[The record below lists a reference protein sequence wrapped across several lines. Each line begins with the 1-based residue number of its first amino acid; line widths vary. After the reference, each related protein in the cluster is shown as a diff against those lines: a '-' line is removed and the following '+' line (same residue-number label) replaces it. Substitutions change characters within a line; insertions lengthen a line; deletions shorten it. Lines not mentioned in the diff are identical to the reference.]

1 MKVIGIDYGEVR
13 IGVSCSDD
21 LGMFAHPLE
30 TIHVKKI
37 DPIKRIIEIAEE
49 KKIQAVVIGMPRNL
63 DGSYGSA
70 AKKVESFL
78 KKIKTVLPEVQVV
91 EQDERFTTTVAQKNY
106 KILVTQLKAADKLSM
121 RSPQLKFYNH
131 FWIKTVSIP
140 HKYIQVPQFL

>member
-49 KKIQAVVIGMPRNL
+49 EKIQAVVIGMPRNL

-91 EQDERFTTTVAQKNY
+91 EQDERFTTTVAQK
-106 KILVTQLKAADKLSM
+106 KLQDTGHTVKSSRQIIDEVAAVEILQS
-121 RSPQLKFYNH
+121 
-131 FWIKTVSIP
+131 
-140 HKYIQVPQFL
+140 FLDQNGEYST

>member
-78 KKIKTVLPEVQVV
+78 KKIKTVLPEVQVF
-91 EQDERFTTTVAQKNY
+91 EQDERFTTTVAQK
-106 KILVTQLKAADKLSM
+106 KLQDTGHTVKTSRQIIDEVAAVEILQS
-121 RSPQLKFYNH
+121 
-131 FWIKTVSIP
+131 
-140 HKYIQVPQFL
+140 FLDQNGEYST

>member
-49 KKIQAVVIGMPRNL
+49 KKIQTVVIGMPRNL
-63 DGSYGSA
+63 EGSYGSA

-91 EQDERFTTTVAQKNY
+91 EQDERFTTTVAQK
-106 KILVTQLKAADKLSM
+106 KLQDTGHTVKSSRQIIDEVAAVEILQS
-121 RSPQLKFYNH
+121 
-131 FWIKTVSIP
+131 
-140 HKYIQVPQFL
+140 FLDQNGEYST

>member
-1 MKVIGIDYGEVR
+1 VKVIGIDYGEVR

-78 KKIKTVLPEVQVV
+78 KKIKTVLPEVQVF
-91 EQDERFTTTVAQKNY
+91 EQDERFTTTVAQK
-106 KILVTQLKAADKLSM
+106 KLQDTGHTVKSSRQIIDEVAAVEILQS
-121 RSPQLKFYNH
+121 
-131 FWIKTVSIP
+131 
-140 HKYIQVPQFL
+140 FLDQNGEYST

>member
-1 MKVIGIDYGEVR
+1 MKAIGIDYGEARV
-13 IGVSCSDD
+13 GVSFSDD

-49 KKIQAVVIGMPRNL
+49 KKIQTIVIGMPRNL

-78 KKIKTVLPEVQVV
+78 KKIKTVLPEVQVF
-91 EQDERFTTTVAQKNY
+91 EQDERFTTTVAQK
-106 KILVTQLKAADKLSM
+106 KLQDTGHTVKSSRQIIDEVAAVEILQS
-121 RSPQLKFYNH
+121 
-131 FWIKTVSIP
+131 
-140 HKYIQVPQFL
+140 FLDQNGEYST

>member
-91 EQDERFTTTVAQKNY
+91 EQDERFTTTVAQK
-106 KILVTQLKAADKLSM
+106 KLQDTGHTVKSSRQIIDEVAAVEILQS
-121 RSPQLKFYNH
+121 
-131 FWIKTVSIP
+131 
-140 HKYIQVPQFL
+140 FLDQNGEYST

>member
-49 KKIQAVVIGMPRNL
+49 KKFKR
-63 DGSYGSA
+63 
-70 AKKVESFL
+70 
-78 KKIKTVLPEVQVV
+78 
-91 EQDERFTTTVAQKNY
+91 
-106 KILVTQLKAADKLSM
+106 LS
-121 RSPQLKFYNH
+121 
-131 FWIKTVSIP
+131 
-140 HKYIQVPQFL
+140 

>member
-91 EQDERFTTTVAQKNY
+91 EQDERFTTTVAQK
-106 KILVTQLKAADKLSM
+106 KLQATGHTVKSSRQIIDEVAAVEILQS
-121 RSPQLKFYNH
+121 
-131 FWIKTVSIP
+131 
-140 HKYIQVPQFL
+140 FLDQNGEYST

>member
-13 IGVSCSDD
+13 VGVSCSDD
-21 LGMFAHPLE
+21 SGMFAHPLE

-91 EQDERFTTTVAQKNY
+91 EQDERFTTTVAQK
-106 KILVTQLKAADKLSM
+106 KLQDTGHTVKSSRQIIDEVAAVEILQS
-121 RSPQLKFYNH
+121 
-131 FWIKTVSIP
+131 
-140 HKYIQVPQFL
+140 FLDQNGEYST

>member
-1 MKVIGIDYGEVR
+1 MKVIGIDYGEARV
-13 IGVSCSDD
+13 GVSCSDD
-21 LGMFAHPLE
+21 LGMFAHPFE

-49 KKIQAVVIGMPRNL
+49 EKIQAVVIGMPRNL

-91 EQDERFTTTVAQKNY
+91 EQDERFTTTVAQK
-106 KILVTQLKAADKLSM
+106 KLQDTGHTVKSSRQIIDEVAAVEILQS
-121 RSPQLKFYNH
+121 
-131 FWIKTVSIP
+131 
-140 HKYIQVPQFL
+140 FLDQNGEYST

>member
-78 KKIKTVLPEVQVV
+78 KKIKTVLPEVQVF
-91 EQDERFTTTVAQKNY
+91 EQDERFTTTVAQK
-106 KILVTQLKAADKLSM
+106 KLQDTGHTVKSSRQIIDEVAAVEILQSFLDL
-121 RSPQLKFYNH
+121 F
-131 FWIKTVSIP
+131 SI
-140 HKYIQVPQFL
+140 

>member
-78 KKIKTVLPEVQVV
+78 KKIKTVLPEVQVF
-91 EQDERFTTTVAQKNY
+91 EQDERFTTTVAQK
-106 KILVTQLKAADKLSM
+106 KLQDTGHTVKSSRQIIDEVAAVEILQS
-121 RSPQLKFYNH
+121 
-131 FWIKTVSIP
+131 
-140 HKYIQVPQFL
+140 FLDQNGQYST

>member
-1 MKVIGIDYGEVR
+1 VKVIGIDYGEVR

-49 KKIQAVVIGMPRNL
+49 KKMQAVVIGMPRNL

-91 EQDERFTTTVAQKNY
+91 EQDERFTTTVAQK
-106 KILVTQLKAADKLSM
+106 KLQDTGHTVKSSRQIIDEVAAVEILQS
-121 RSPQLKFYNH
+121 
-131 FWIKTVSIP
+131 
-140 HKYIQVPQFL
+140 FLDQNGEYST

>member
-13 IGVSCSDD
+13 VGVSCSDD

-70 AKKVESFL
+70 AKKVETFL
-78 KKIKTVLPEVQVV
+78 KKIKTVLPEVQVF
-91 EQDERFTTTVAQKNY
+91 EQDERFTTTVAQK
-106 KILVTQLKAADKLSM
+106 KLQDTGHTVKSSRQIIDEVAAVEILQS
-121 RSPQLKFYNH
+121 
-131 FWIKTVSIP
+131 
-140 HKYIQVPQFL
+140 FLDQNGEYST

>member
-78 KKIKTVLPEVQVV
+78 IKIKTVLPEVQVF
-91 EQDERFTTTVAQKNY
+91 EQDERFTTTVAQK
-106 KILVTQLKAADKLSM
+106 KLQDTGHTVKSSRQIIDEVAAVEILQS
-121 RSPQLKFYNH
+121 
-131 FWIKTVSIP
+131 
-140 HKYIQVPQFL
+140 FLDQNGEYST